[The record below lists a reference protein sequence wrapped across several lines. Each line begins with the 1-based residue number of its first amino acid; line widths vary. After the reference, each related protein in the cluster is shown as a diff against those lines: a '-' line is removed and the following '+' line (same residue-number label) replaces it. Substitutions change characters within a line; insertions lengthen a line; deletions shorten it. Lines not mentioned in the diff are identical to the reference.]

1 MTRIRN
7 DTQDARPPGTKSE
20 QAETVSLESLVR
32 AAYEDLPGSERKLAD
47 LILAAPGEVA
57 GYSATELAGL
67 AGTSKAAATRFFKRL
82 GFKHFSEARQRA
94 RARQDWGSPL
104 YLDRAPAET
113 IDPAREV
120 ARAYLDDEVR
130 VLRESLGQ
138 LDPAEI
144 DAAAGRIA
152 SARRVWVI
160 GFRNSHFIAGYGRWQ
175 FIQFRPDVHLL
186 PRTGETLAEQLANV
200 GPQDIVVLV
209 GVRRRIAG
217 FRRILETCADQG
229 ADIVYVTDP
238 TARGESARATWTF
251 VCIVES
257 GYLFDSY
264 AGPMSL
270 LRLLAISAYRKI
282 GRVGHDHL
290 EAIERLHEQLNAFD

>member
-1 MTRIRN
+1 MRN
-7 DTQDARPPGTKSE
+7 TPNDSQGVQSHGRPAAHG
-20 QAETVSLESLVR
+20 ETASLEALVR

-82 GFKHFSEARQRA
+82 GFRNFSEARQLA
-94 RARQDWGSPL
+94 RARQNWGSPL
-104 YLDRAPAET
+104 YLDRAPSGAT
-113 IDPAREV
+113 DPAGAV
-120 ARAYLDDEVR
+120 AQYVDDEVR

-138 LDPAEI
+138 QNPEQL
-144 DAAAGRIA
+144 DAAADSIA
-152 SARRVWVI
+152 RARRVWVI

-200 GPQDIVVLV
+200 GPQDTVVLV

-217 FRRILETCADQG
+217 FRRIVEICADLG
-229 ADIVYVTDP
+229 ADIVYITDP
-238 TARGESARATWTF
+238 TARAETARVTWTF
-251 VCIVES
+251 VCAVGS
-257 GYLFDSY
+257 AYLFDSY

-282 GRVGHDHL
+282 GRVGQNHL
-290 EAIERLHEQLNAFD
+290 EAIEQLHDRLDAFD